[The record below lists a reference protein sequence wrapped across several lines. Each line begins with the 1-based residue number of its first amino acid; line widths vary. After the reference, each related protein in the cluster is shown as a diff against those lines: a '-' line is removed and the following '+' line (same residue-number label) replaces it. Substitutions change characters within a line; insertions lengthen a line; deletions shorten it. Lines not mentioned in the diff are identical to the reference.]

1 MLLDTLRDDEVARAL
16 HPGEILAEGSI
27 RLAFRAQTD
36 GPLVTVIG
44 DEGRLELRL
53 QEGALVYETVAPR
66 RDSLID
72 AEDTAPLTDGTWH
85 SAAVVT
91 DARGTRLFLDGHLAF
106 AGTTTAFT
114 AHLGGSPQLHV
125 GTAPGATVRAF
136 VLDAAVPA
144 PAEVAATAVPPRAL
158 VEFAADTLSRYDV
171 DGVSELHEGSVALRY
186 RVRGPGQGGVLLA
199 AAAAGV
205 ELVRLSVAPEGITW
219 AVVGRGRLWRTFHAA
234 GSWDDGRWHD
244 VVVRSAR
251 GAVEIFVDGYR
262 ELHEPGTAFF
272 SDAPGLD
279 DVVIGRDTSGSR
291 LWGEVRRAAIYPI
304 ALGDAQVK
312 LLAGVEPLE
321 TVAVFDRG
329 LDGSVSYRIPSIVR
343 TPSGVLVAGADQRTA
358 IANDSPNHINFVVR
372 RSLDDGHTWE
382 PLQVVV
388 RSAGAGTSGASVIDS
403 CLVVDEDASRV
414 VAVIDHFPGGI
425 GQPNNDVGTGMTD
438 AGELILRDTSGE
450 QYVLRADGSVAT
462 TDGTPTDYRVDED
475 GAVTRDGRR
484 AGNIHLRAGED
495 QAEALLAARTSF
507 LQVLT
512 SDDDGLTW
520 NGPVDINHQVKE
532 PWMRFLGTGPG
543 SGIQLQ
549 HGQWPGRLVVPVYY
563 EGDIP
568 KRVSAA
574 VIFSDD
580 HGRTWTRG
588 ASPNDR
594 RPFKGQ
600 VLDSRTVDDDEASL
614 HESTVVERRDGSLLL
629 LMRNQHPS
637 GRVLV
642 SRSLD
647 GGATWGPV
655 EPQPQLPEIFCQ
667 PNAVRLDPDTDDV
680 VFANAT
686 QLLPFRGAG
695 VLRLSHDGGETWAIS
710 RVVNP
715 GHHVYQSMAPLADGG
730 IGLLWE
736 HEWQGLYFTRI
747 PAGWFRMD
755 EPVHEL
761 S

>member
-1 MLLDTLRDDEVARAL
+1 MLLDTLRDDEAVRAL
-16 HPGEILAEGSI
+16 HPAETLPQGSI
-27 RLAFRAQTD
+27 RLAFRAQAD
-36 GPLVTVIG
+36 GPLVTITG
-44 DEGRLELRL
+44 DDGRLELRL
-53 QEGALVYETVAPR
+53 QEGALVHETSAPG

-85 SAAVVT
+85 SAAVVV
-91 DARGTRLFLDGHLAF
+91 DPHGTRLFLDGHLAF
-106 AGTTTAFT
+106 AGTTTTFT
-114 AHLGGSPQLHV
+114 ADLGSNAQLRV
-125 GTAPGATVRAF
+125 GTAPGLTVRAF
-136 VLDAAVPA
+136 VLDATVPT
-144 PAEVAATAVPPRAL
+144 PAQVVAAAVPPRPL
-158 VEFAADTLSRYDV
+158 VEFAADALSRYDV

-205 ELVRLSVAPEGITW
+205 ELVRLSVDPDGITW
-219 AVVGRGRLWRTFHAA
+219 AVVGRGGRWRTFHAA

-262 ELHEPGTAFF
+262 ELHAPGTAFF
-272 SDAPGLD
+272 ADAPGLD

-291 LWGEVRRAAIYPI
+291 LWGEVRRAAVYPI

-329 LDGSVSYRIPSIVR
+329 LEGSVSYRIPSVVR
-343 TPSGVLVAGADQRTA
+343 TPNGVLVAGADQRTA

-372 RSLDDGHTWE
+372 RSLDDGRTWG

-403 CLVVDEDASRV
+403 GLVVDEDAGRV

-438 AGELILRDTSGE
+438 AGELVLHDASGQE
-450 QYVLRADGSVAT
+450 YVLRGDGSVT
-462 TDGTPTDYRVDED
+462 TADGEATDYRVDPD
-475 GAVTRDGRR
+475 GWVTHDGRP

-495 QAEALLAARTSF
+495 PAESLLTARTCF

-520 NGPVDINHQVKE
+520 DGPVDINHQVKE

-543 SGIQLQ
+543 SGIQLR
-549 HGQWPGRLVVPVYY
+549 HGKWKGRLVVPVYY
-563 EGDIP
+563 EGDVP

-574 VIFSDD
+574 VIYSDD
-580 HGRTWTRG
+580 HGRSWTRG
-588 ASPNDR
+588 ASPNDG
-594 RPFKGQ
+594 RPFKGH
-600 VLDSRTVDDDEASL
+600 VLHSRTVDDDEASL

-655 EPQPQLPEIFCQ
+655 EPHAQLPEIFCQ

-695 VLRLSHDGGETWAIS
+695 VLRLSHDGGENWALS
-710 RVVNP
+710 RTVNP
-715 GHHVYQSMAPLADGG
+715 GHHVYQSMTPLTDGG

-736 HEWQGLYFTRI
+736 HEWQGLFFTRI
-747 PAGWFRMD
+747 PAGWFAG
-755 EPVHEL
+755 PQ
-761 S
+761 